1 MSTNTNKKHIM
12 NNTDIHYKL
21 LEKLRRKNYFL
32 CTHDVIKQFGKYTHS
47 TEKLDYFTNLYPN
60 LHSITKNNLKKI
72 SEMLNVDW
80 KYGIRYYVK
89 RGEIFANGYLI
100 YGISSQKHI
109 INYERYETR
118 SKAAGQTFIHV
129 GKYRLQANK
138 LIRDDLVVRSEDIDA
153 MRKLLEVVKS
163 LELERTIFK
172 YI

>member
-1 MSTNTNKKHIM
+1 MMMDNP
-12 NNTDIHYKL
+12 DICYKV
-21 LEKLRRKNYFL
+21 LEKLRRKNHFL
-32 CTHDVIKQFGKYTHS
+32 CTHDVIKQFSKYRL

-60 LHSITKNNLKKI
+60 LHSITKNNLKKL
-72 SEMLNVDW
+72 SEILNVDW

-89 RGEIFANGYLI
+89 RGKEFGIGYVI